1 MKEPK
6 TKPKQKIKIN
16 PVGGVISYKEAIQF
30 ILKTLQARKIGE
42 KTPLTQ
48 FCRDHDINY
57 QMLLNIKNNGK
68 GQYPAVIAKVLESL
82 GYKITVKKEIQY
94 KYVIGN
100 IAKKRIVVIKSP
112 KKHQTVGKLNK

>member
-6 TKPKQKIKIN
+6 AKHKQRIKIN
-16 PVGGVISYKEAIQF
+16 PVGGSISYKEAIQF
-30 ILKTLQARKIGE
+30 ILKTLKARKIAE

-68 GQYPAVIAKVLESL
+68 GQYPAVIAKVLKSL
-82 GYKITVKKEIQY
+82 GYKITVRKEIQY
-94 KYVIGN
+94 KYIINSAANKRTVV
-100 IAKKRIVVIKSP
+100 AKNP
-112 KKHQTVGKLNK
+112 KKTKL